1 AREDPRR
8 SRGAVGCVA
17 GGRRRLCLLTP
28 NPRQDRRERGR
39 GRAVLGRIADRG
51 LRARAAR
58 QGVRRPLA
66 FSPGARRGRAAG
78 RHPCLLPGDARPG
91 GEAEEPMGPRHSAAG
106 LGSSRLERQPGRV
119 VDAVARSP
127 RTVQRAGAVR
137 RLPRTDRR
145 RGADRRRPPRRRSG
159 VEAGCRAG
167 GTDRPE
173 LPCARLARCGEVRLH
188 DARIRLARGTAGARA
203 ASAVEHRRD
212 HGRPPSPV
220 RLCAHSRRRAAAM
233 GQDLPRRP
241 SCGDGAAGEGGLRRA
256 AAFRGQPL
264 LVLLAMLAAWAGLRA
279 AWWPMPG
286 VAADRSVPILAA
298 RRWISGLS
306 GQAAAAPAALAETT
320 FGPSVPPLRA
330 PGGPD
335 VAAAIPLHPTGVELG
350 EEATPVDVFGHP
362 LRPVPTGVAIGHTLL
377 LAAGLSQLDLPPAL
391 AAYLGLSAPQ
401 VPGIPAATPTM
412 AHLPP
417 ASTGA
422 TGPRLSA
429 AAWVMVRDDTAP
441 VAAGLPS
448 YGRSQ
453 AGAVVRYRLAPSS
466 RFDPQMYARATGA
479 VSGPLAQDLGA
490 RMSARLAKV
499 PMRVG
504 AW

>member
-1 AREDPRR
+1 MRR
-8 SRGAVGCVA
+8 
-17 GGRRRLCLLTP
+17 T
-28 NPRQDRRERGR
+28 
-39 GRAVLGRIADRG
+39 
-51 LRARAAR
+51 
-58 QGVRRPLA
+58 
-66 FSPGARRGRAAG
+66 
-78 RHPCLLPGDARPG
+78 
-91 GEAEEPMGPRHSAAG
+91 
-106 LGSSRLERQPGRV
+106 
-119 VDAVARSP
+119 
-127 RTVQRAGAVR
+127 
-137 RLPRTDRR
+137 
-145 RGADRRRPPRRRSG
+145 
-159 VEAGCRAG
+159 
-167 GTDRPE
+167 
-173 LPCARLARCGEVRLH
+173 
-188 DARIRLARGTAGARA
+188 
-203 ASAVEHRRD
+203 
-212 HGRPPSPV
+212 
-220 RLCAHSRRRAAAM
+220 
-233 GQDLPRRP
+233 
-241 SCGDGAAGEGGLRRA
+241 

-417 ASTGA
+417 AGTGA

-479 VSGPLAQDLGA
+479 LSGPLEQDLAAG
-490 RMSARLAKV
+490 MSARLAKV
-499 PMRVG
+499 PLRVG
-504 AW
+504 VEMRLSRTNAGSEVRPALVTVTEFPPLDLPLGVRGEVYAQAGYVGGTYATPFVDGQARVERQLVRLGAAEISAGAGAWGGAQEGAARLDVGPTATVAFRVGEARGRLAADYRFRVAGDAEPRSGPALTVSAGF